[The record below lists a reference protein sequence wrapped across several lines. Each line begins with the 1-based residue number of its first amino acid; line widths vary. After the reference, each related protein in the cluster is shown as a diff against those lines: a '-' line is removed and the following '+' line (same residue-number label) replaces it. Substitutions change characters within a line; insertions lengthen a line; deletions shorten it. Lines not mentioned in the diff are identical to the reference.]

1 MFTTLLAIAMTAP
14 ATAGYGD
21 VDEQGYPSWAERSV
35 HLWTNAARVDP
46 EAFSD
51 EYPQAYEP
59 CRFEDF
65 TEDEKTP
72 KAPIYYDRNLN
83 DAARFHS
90 QDMVDN
96 NWFAHESSDGTSF
109 GDRMARFYESGYIGE
124 NIAYGYPSPFSAMFH
139 GWMCS
144 SGHRANIMTAG
155 WTELGTGVVNTHY
168 TQDFGGGAPDSTGAV
183 AMGVHEPSTATDTAT
198 FYADWQDDDPPTYLR
213 VVIDGRPS
221 SLDLEYGKDTQ
232 GVFAA
237 EVEVEPGDCHA
248 YYFAWETADGTQGT
262 FPETG
267 SYTYGIDCADGIGW
281 VEGQDGELGGGGSG
295 GGFGD
300 GEGGAPGEG
309 NLDTDDIRLV
319 GCSSVPG
326 GAAPLGALALL
337 GLAAIARRR
346 D

>member
-1 MFTTLLAIAMTAP
+1 MLAPLFALALTAP

-21 VDEQGYPSWAERSV
+21 VDEQGYPTWAERSV

-46 EAFSD
+46 EAFAD

-59 CRFEDF
+59 CTFDEF
-65 TEDEKTP
+65 TTDEKTP
-72 KAPIYYDRNLN
+72 KAPVYYDRTLN

-109 GDRMARFYESGYIGE
+109 PDRMSRFYDNGSIGE
-124 NIAYGYPSPFSAMFH
+124 NIAYGYASPYAVMFY

-144 SGHRANIMTAG
+144 DGHRANIMTGG
-155 WTELGTGVVNTHY
+155 WTELGTGVVDTHY
-168 TQDFGGGAPDSTGAV
+168 TQDFGGGTADSTGAV
-183 AMGVHEPSTATDTAT
+183 AMGVHEPVSATDDAT
-198 FYADWQDDDPPTYLR
+198 FYADWQDDAPPTYLR
-213 VVIDGRPS
+213 VVVDSRPT
-221 SLDLEYGKDTQ
+221 SLVLEYGEDTQ

-237 EVEVEPGDCHA
+237 DAEVEAGDCHE
-248 YYFAWETADGTQGT
+248 YFYAWETADGVQGT

-267 SYTYGIDCADGIGW
+267 SYTYGTTCSDASGW
-281 VEGQDGELGGGGSG
+281 VEGQAGEFGGGGSPG
-295 GGFGD
+295 GI
-300 GEGGAPGEG
+300 GAPGEG

-319 GCSSVPG
+319 GCTTLPG
-326 GAAPLGALALL
+326 GAVPFGALALV
-337 GLAAIARRR
+337 GLVAVARRR